1 MELRY
6 VDPRSVKENPD
17 NPRKVGAREGYDEAL
32 VANIRAIGLIQPP
45 IVREIDG
52 DLVIRAGD
60 RRRRCAIAAGLD
72 VIPVL
77 VMDTETEDADSMRSF
92 AENAVREGYAT
103 VDLYRAMQALSGDG
117 WTEEAIATALNLT
130 PRYVRRLKL
139 CGSLLPAILD
149 QMALR
154 DEPQDQH
161 LRVIAQAS
169 RDEQAQAWKKFKPR
183 KGERTMWS
191 ELARALA
198 KRRMWARD
206 AKFDDDLAEA
216 YGIVWVEDL
225 FEQAEQDNRYTTQ
238 VDAFLGAQQ
247 EWMANHLPKKA
258 TILQTDDY
266 GQPKLPPKAQRVW
279 SKGGKGTITG
289 HYVREQDGSIE
300 TITYQMPE
308 PPAKKEKT
316 PSAASDAD
324 SGHTIEA
331 PQTTS
336 RAPVTQL
343 GLRMI
348 GDFQTDALH
357 EALSSAD
364 IDDITLLGLFV
375 LAAAGKNV
383 DVRSGDTTVAPGHF
397 ARTAIADAV
406 MPDCVLTRDPETV
419 RATARRMLRYM
430 LTLRQTN
437 WNADSGLVANVA
449 AEAIGAERFL
459 PTMATDEF
467 LSCLSKPEME
477 RIASSHS
484 VLPRQTGKATRTAFV
499 ERFKDERFIYPDAH
513 FTIAD
518 DDRAAHAAAVL
529 RHAGIQSETD
539 EEGDEGRGKD
549 ISDEESE
556 EDLTQIDDAA

>member
-17 NPRKVGAREGYDEAL
+17 NPRKVAAREGYDDAL
-32 VANIRAIGLIQPP
+32 VANIRAVGLIQPP

-60 RRRRCAIAAGLD
+60 RRRRCSIAAGLD
-72 VIPVL
+72 IIPVL
-77 VMDTETEDADSMRSF
+77 VMDTEAEDADSMRSF
-92 AENAVREGYAT
+92 AENAVRDGYAM
-103 VDLYRAMQALSGDG
+103 VDLYRAMQALAGDG
-117 WTEEAIATALNLT
+117 WTEDAIATALNLT
-130 PRYVRRLKL
+130 PRYVRRLKF
-139 CGSLLPAILD
+139 CASLLPAILD

-154 DEPQDQH
+154 DEPRDEH
-161 LRVIAQAS
+161 LRLIAQAS
-169 RDEQAQAWKKFKPR
+169 RDEQAQAWKKLKPR
-183 KGERTMWS
+183 KGERAQWS

-206 AKFDDDLAEA
+206 AKFGDDLAEA

-225 FEQAEQDNRYTTQ
+225 FEQGEQDNRYTTQ

-258 TILQTDDY
+258 TVLQTDDC
-266 GQPKLPPKAQRVW
+266 GQPKLPPKALRVW
-279 SKGGKGTITG
+279 GRGGKGTITG

-300 TITYQMPE
+300 TVTYQMPE
-308 PPAKKEKT
+308 PPAKTAKAA
-316 PSAASDAD
+316 AASSDVREE
-324 SGHTIEA
+324 EA
-331 PQTTS
+331 PEVPQTPS

-343 GLRMI
+343 GHRMI

-357 EALSSAD
+357 EALSNAE

-383 DVRSGDTTVAPGHF
+383 EVRSGDTAVAPGHF

-419 RATARRMLRYM
+419 RVTARRMLRYM

-437 WNADSGLVANVA
+437 WNADSGLVAKVA
-449 AEAIGAERFL
+449 AEAIAADRYL

-484 VLPRQTGKATRTAFV
+484 VLPRQTGKATRAAFL
-499 ERFKDERFIYPDAH
+499 ERFKDERFIYPDAR
-513 FTIAD
+513 FVVPD
-518 DDRAAHAAAVL
+518 DDRAAHTAAVQ
-529 RHAGIQSETD
+529 RHAGIQSMMED
-539 EEGDEGRGKD
+539 ADEGQSED
-549 ISDEESE
+549 IPGEEPE
-556 EDLTQIDDAA
+556 EDLPQVDDAA